1 MARGLESEHM
11 DIMEYIVQIIVH
23 QEYFSHKIHTQYI
36 HLIAVGNR
44 IFKNIEIHTLVEH
57 RNMIDR

>member
-1 MARGLESEHM
+1 M
-11 DIMEYIVQIIVH
+11 DIMEYIVQIVVH
-23 QEYFSHKIHTQYI
+23 QGYLSHKIHTQYI

-57 RNMIDR
+57 QNMIDR